1 MLNVFLT
8 VDTGIEYQVREH
20 AGLCFADAFQR
31 AIYGPTKH
39 GNCALPLL
47 FNVLNENG
55 LAGNFFV
62 ETLFALHVGLEPLQ
76 EVVSLIKDAGH
87 EIQLQIQTE
96 WLNQLSTQ
104 LFDGEL
110 SSTALIRDLTLEQ
123 QTQLIKIGVD
133 LFERAGIKKIDAF
146 RAGGYGLNRD
156 TLKALQ
162 ANGIR
167 IDSTYN
173 KASKAGVADVLSERL
188 LHQPTLLDGVI
199 IYPVSVFDDY
209 KQQNLRSLQLPQ
221 SSYREFE
228 SVLFHAVENEWD
240 SVVIVARSVDLMTPG
255 QERRDPVVYQRF
267 RKLCKLLA
275 DYPDLFNVRGFS
287 GLEPKPVTQQP
298 AIPASGQL
306 NRYLRIGEQAI
317 RRVI

>member
-8 VDTGIEYQVREH
+8 VDTGIEHQVEEH
-20 AGLCFADAFQR
+20 ASLYFADAFQR

-55 LAGNFFV
+55 LAGSFFV
-62 ETLFALHVGLEPLQ
+62 EPLFALHVGLEPLQ
-76 EVVSLIKDAGH
+76 EVESLIKSAGH
-87 EIQLQIQTE
+87 EVQLQIKTE
-96 WLNQLSTQ
+96 WLTQLSTD
-104 LFDGEL
+104 LFDEDL
-110 SSTALIRDLTLEQ
+110 PSTTLIRDLSLEQ
-123 QTQLIKIGVD
+123 QTKLIKVGVD

-146 RAGGYGLNRD
+146 RAGSHGLNRN
-156 TLKALQ
+156 TLKALY

-173 KASKAGVADVLSERL
+173 KASNAGVADVLPEQL
-188 LHQPTLLDGVI
+188 LHQPTLLDGVV
-199 IYPVSVFDDY
+199 IYPVSVFDDN
-209 KQQNLRSLQLPQ
+209 QQYNLRSLQLTQ
-221 SSYREFE
+221 CSYREFE
-228 SVLFHAVENEWD
+228 TVLIHAAENKWN

-255 QERRDPVVYQRF
+255 QERRDSVVYQRF
-267 RKLCKLLA
+267 RKLCKLLT
-275 DYPDLFNVRGFS
+275 DYPDLFNVRGFAE
-287 GLEPKPVTQQP
+287 LQPEPVLQQP
-298 AIPASGQL
+298 SIPASGQL

>member
-8 VDTGIEYQVREH
+8 VDTGIEHKVEEY

-31 AIYGPTKH
+31 AIYGPTKQ

-55 LAGNFFV
+55 LAGSFFV
-62 ETLFALHVGLEPLQ
+62 EALFALHVGLEPLQ
-76 EVVSLIKDAGH
+76 EVVSLIKGAGH
-87 EIQLQIQTE
+87 EVQLQIKTE
-96 WLNQLSTQ
+96 WLNQLPTQ
-104 LFDGEL
+104 LFDEDFP
-110 SSTALIRDLTLEQ
+110 STPLIRDLTLEQ
-123 QTQLIKIGVD
+123 QTQLIKVGVH
-133 LFERAGIKKIDAF
+133 LFEHTGIKKIDAF
-146 RAGGYGLNRD
+146 RAGSHGLNRN
-156 TLKALQ
+156 TLKSLQ
-162 ANGIR
+162 ANGVR

-173 KASKAGVADVLSERL
+173 KASKAGVADVLPEQL
-188 LHQPTLLDGVI
+188 LHQPTLLDGVV

-209 KQQNLRSLQLPQ
+209 KQQSLRALQLSQ
-221 SSYREFE
+221 CSYREFE
-228 SVLFHAVENEWD
+228 TVLFHAVENKWD
-240 SVVIVARSVDLMTPG
+240 SVVIVACSVDLMTPS

-275 DYPDLFNVRGFS
+275 DSPDLFNVRGFS
-287 GLEPKPVTQQP
+287 GLQPQPVTQQP
-298 AIPASGQL
+298 AIPTSGQL